1 MMFYGGIAHNF
12 VRSRLTPS
20 CNEGEDSYSS
30 GELGWCVFE
39 SLVSDM
45 RLRQGLVLSSGSV
58 VVVANDLARRLSFL
72 IVLSRRVTSRM
83 RNKE

>member
-1 MMFYGGIAHNF
+1 MMFMETSHNF

-20 CNEGEDSYSS
+20 CDEGEDSHSF

-39 SLVSDM
+39 SLVGDM

-58 VVVANDLARRLSFL
+58 VVVANDLARRLSVL
-72 IVLSRRVTSRM
+72 IILSRRVTSRM